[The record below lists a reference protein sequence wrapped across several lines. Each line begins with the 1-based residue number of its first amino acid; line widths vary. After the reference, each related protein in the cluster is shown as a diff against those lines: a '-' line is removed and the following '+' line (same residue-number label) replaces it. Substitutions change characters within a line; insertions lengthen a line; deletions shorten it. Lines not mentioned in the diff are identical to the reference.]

1 MEALYR
7 EQNHRL
13 HDDGFLALF
22 RHIRDNQLFYKT
34 YFKLNGSRP
43 VRLLGDEA
51 YRYTEYYGE
60 AYYGGRGM
68 EYHIAFFESGLNAI
82 IGKWLEGGCRETP
95 EEMAE
100 IVISEYAP
108 KGPHKKADE

>member
-1 MEALYR
+1 
-7 EQNHRL
+7 
-13 HDDGFLALF
+13 
-22 RHIRDNQLFYKT
+22 
-34 YFKLNGSRP
+34 
-43 VRLLGDEA
+43 
-51 YRYTEYYGE
+51 
-60 AYYGGRGM
+60 M